1 MMTPHISEIMRQKD
15 QECIQAILKSLSH
28 CPYTYMITDSFPVD
42 LVSWDYAISLS
53 GSLAAMI
60 RASRFTPDIVIAI
73 GRGGYVPA
81 RIVCDR
87 LLMTDLTSIKIEH
100 WGTAGHKLDQARV
113 RFPLS
118 VNVEEKNLLVIDDIT
133 DTGETLMAARE
144 YLAPFA
150 PGEIR
155 TGVLQ
160 HKTSSAYQP
169 DYYAELLSDWKWIV
183 YPWALHEDMIGFL
196 EKVLSPRPASA
207 GELVETLRLR
217 FMMNPDMD
225 EVILALN
232 DMVSLEMVSRQRDL
246 YYVPGS
252 TETPESE

>member
-1 MMTPHISEIMRQKD
+1 M
-15 QECIQAILKSLSH
+15 
-28 CPYTYMITDSFPVD
+28 YVMIADSFPVN
-42 LVSWDYAISLS
+42 LITWDYATSLS
-53 GSLAAMI
+53 RNLAEMI
-60 RASRFTPDIVIAI
+60 RASRFQPDIVIAI

-87 LLMTDLTSIKIEH
+87 LLMNDLTSIKIEH
-100 WGTAGHKLDQARV
+100 WGTAAHKLDQARI

-118 VNVEEKNLLVIDDIT
+118 VNVEGKVILVIDDIT

-144 YLAPFA
+144 YLALSA

-196 EKVLSPRPASA
+196 EKVVSTRPASA
-207 GELVETLRLR
+207 GSLVETLRLR
-217 FMMNPDMD
+217 FMMNPDID

-232 DMVSLEMVSRQRDL
+232 DMVSLGMAARQGDL
-246 YYVPGS
+246 YYAPEGTQS
-252 TETPESE
+252 PESE

>member
-1 MMTPHISEIMRQKD
+1 
-15 QECIQAILKSLSH
+15 
-28 CPYTYMITDSFPVD
+28 MIADSFPVD
-42 LVSWDYAISLS
+42 LVSWDYATSLS
-53 GSLAAMI
+53 RSLAAMI
-60 RASRFTPDIVIAI
+60 RASRFEPDIVIAI

-100 WGTAGHKLDQARV
+100 WGTAAHKFDQARI

-118 VNVEEKNLLVIDDIT
+118 VNVEGKDILVIDDIT
-133 DTGETLMAARE
+133 DTGETLMTARE
-144 YLAPFA
+144 YLALSSPS
-150 PGEIR
+150 EIR

-160 HKTSSAYQP
+160 HKTSSAHQP

-183 YPWALHEDMIGFL
+183 YPWALHEDLIGFL
-196 EKVLSPRPASA
+196 EKVLSTRPASA
-207 GELVETLRLR
+207 GDLVETLRLR

-232 DMVSLEMVSRQRDL
+232 DMVSLGMVARQRDL
-246 YYVPGS
+246 FYALGS
-252 TETPESE
+252 TQSPGPE

>member
-1 MMTPHISEIMRQKD
+1 
-15 QECIQAILKSLSH
+15 
-28 CPYTYMITDSFPVD
+28 MITDSFPVD

-53 GSLAAMI
+53 RSLAAMI
-60 RASRFTPDIVIAI
+60 RASRFRPDIVIAI

-100 WGTAGHKLDQARV
+100 WGTAAHKLDQARV

-118 VNVEEKNLLVIDDIT
+118 VNVKGKDILVIDDIT

-144 YLAPFA
+144 YLALFA

-160 HKTSSAYQP
+160 HKTSSAFQP

-196 EKVLSPRPASA
+196 EKVLSTRPASA
-207 GELVETLRLR
+207 GDLVETLRLR

-232 DMVSLEMVSRQRDL
+232 DMVSLGMVARQRDL
-246 YYVPGS
+246 YYAPGS
-252 TETPESE
+252 TQSPESE